1 MSLGSTHDNI
11 LCDAKTKFKNKFQTV
26 FAPSS
31 ELLTFHSKLFS
42 LVFSCFSHNNQLSP
56 RNVTESKYKQRKWL
70 DSLFRCRKKF
80 WQTRVNFLEPRSSKG
95 NQIKKWSEIQNN
107 ISLLDNRLIFIQPF
121 VPFHL
126 FQLVVACKVFCFVF
140 LLLFCKKKKTN

>member
-56 RNVTESKYKQRKWL
+56 TNVTESKYKQRK
-70 DSLFRCRKKF
+70 
-80 WQTRVNFLEPRSSKG
+80 
-95 NQIKKWSEIQNN
+95 
-107 ISLLDNRLIFIQPF
+107 
-121 VPFHL
+121 
-126 FQLVVACKVFCFVF
+126 
-140 LLLFCKKKKTN
+140 